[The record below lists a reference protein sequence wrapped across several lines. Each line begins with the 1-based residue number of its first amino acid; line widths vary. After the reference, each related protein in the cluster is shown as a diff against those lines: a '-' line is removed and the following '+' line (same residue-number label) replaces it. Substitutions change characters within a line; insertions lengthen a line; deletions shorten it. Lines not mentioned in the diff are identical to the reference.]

1 MGEQRL
7 MTHCN
12 ECEYKKFCLA
22 TIFLQEV
29 TGCEISEFV
38 RGEIPYHAV
47 RIEKTVGGVSENKIP
62 KKKRGKR

>member
-1 MGEQRL
+1 

-12 ECEYKKFCLA
+12 ECEHRKLCLA
-22 TIFLQEV
+22 TKFLPEV
-29 TGCEISEFV
+29 TGCEIPEAM

-47 RIEKTVGGVSENKIP
+47 RIEKSVGGVSENKIP